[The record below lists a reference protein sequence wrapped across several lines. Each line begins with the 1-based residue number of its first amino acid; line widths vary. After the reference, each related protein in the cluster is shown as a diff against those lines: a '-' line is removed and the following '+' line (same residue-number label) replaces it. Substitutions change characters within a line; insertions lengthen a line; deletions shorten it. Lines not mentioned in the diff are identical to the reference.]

1 MKTDVLPRQAREK
14 RTDRKTQQEGVR
26 FTQEFLTQDDVDA
39 LAAAAAAAAAAVAAG
54 AGEAVLASAS
64 SIAAA
69 DPGGA
74 VLASASAELRQQ
86 VCEIERLEERIG
98 MAEFL
103 QE

>member
-39 LAAAAAAAAAAVAAG
+39 LAAAAAAAAAVAAG

>member
-14 RTDRKTQQEGVR
+14 RTDRTTQQEGVR

-39 LAAAAAAAAAAVAAG
+39 LAAAAAAAAVAAG
-54 AGEAVLASAS
+54 AGGAVLASAS
-64 SIAAA
+64 SITAA

>member
-14 RTDRKTQQEGVR
+14 RTDRTTQQEGVR

-39 LAAAAAAAAAAVAAG
+39 LAAAAAAAVAAG
-54 AGEAVLASAS
+54 AGGAVLASAS
-64 SIAAA
+64 SITAA

>member
-14 RTDRKTQQEGVR
+14 RTDRTTQQEGVR

-39 LAAAAAAAAAAVAAG
+39 LAAAAAAAVAAG
-54 AGEAVLASAS
+54 ADGAVLASAS
-64 SIAAA
+64 SITAA

>member
-14 RTDRKTQQEGVR
+14 RTDRTTQQEGVR

-39 LAAAAAAAAAAVAAG
+39 LAAAAAAAVAAG
-54 AGEAVLASAS
+54 AGGAVLASAS

>member
-14 RTDRKTQQEGVR
+14 RTDRTTQQEGVR

-39 LAAAAAAAAAAVAAG
+39 LAAAAAAVAAG
-54 AGEAVLASAS
+54 AGGAVLASAS
-64 SIAAA
+64 SITAA

>member
-14 RTDRKTQQEGVR
+14 RTDRTTQQEGVR

-39 LAAAAAAAAAAVAAG
+39 LAAAAAAAAVAAG
-54 AGEAVLASAS
+54 ADGAVLASAS
-64 SIAAA
+64 SITAA

>member
-39 LAAAAAAAAAAVAAG
+39 LAAAAAAAAVAAG

>member
-14 RTDRKTQQEGVR
+14 RTDRTTQQEGVR

-39 LAAAAAAAAAAVAAG
+39 LAAAAAAVAAAAG
-54 AGEAVLASAS
+54 AGGAVLASAS
-64 SIAAA
+64 SITAA